1 MILPKRM
8 FERRERGAFSHTSR
22 EKRVLGVD
30 RLFRWKKH
38 SKLAEKEQTTNS
50 QKRKKNKGGQKA
62 QTETS
67 VKEQFFWSGSFIFPS
82 NQKREKNN
90 SLILTRESTKTCA
103 LCALF
108 RRRRRRRRR
117 ERSERGLHSRR
128 GRSSSRARGWVF
140 CAREKERERFCFSGR
155 KKLPHFWSRGII
167 IIIIIRGANLLSIKQ
182 QQTRTFKKRREK

>member
-82 NQKREKNN
+82 IQKREKNN

-117 ERSERGLHSRR
+117 RERSERGLRSRR
-128 GRSSSRARGWVF
+128 GRSSSRAQRLGVL
-140 CAREKERERFCFSGR
+140 CSREREREILLEWE
-155 KKLPHFWSRGII
+155 KKAPLFLKPRHHHHHHSRGK
-167 IIIIIRGANLLSIKQ
+167 SS
-182 QQTRTFKKRREK
+182 FY

>member
-117 ERSERGLHSRR
+117 ERSERGLRSRR
-128 GRSSSRARGWVF
+128 GRSSSRAQRLGVL
-140 CAREKERERFCFSGR
+140 CSREREREILLEWE
-155 KKLPHFWSRGII
+155 KKAPLFLKPRHHHHHHHSRGK
-167 IIIIIRGANLLSIKQ
+167 SS
-182 QQTRTFKKRREK
+182 FY